1 MFSGYWS
8 TNKLI
13 KIDYTVACHLKTS
26 ILGGMIA
33 YLVNLRE
40 FNKNPSAGI
49 VKLIGICD
57 KNV

>member
-13 KIDYTVACHLKTS
+13 KIDYTVACRLKTS